1 MAEMFANLLQLIS
14 RKPPQTYE
22 GAFVEEV
29 TVTRKTPRSR
39 RVEQLLI
46 IGWVLIAMKSVLVV
60 WAIHRWH
67 VPFNPLWVI
76 APTVMFAA
84 LCTAVYLWRE

>member
-1 MAEMFANLLQLIS
+1 MFANLLQLIS
-14 RKPPQTYE
+14 RKSPPAFE
-22 GAFVEEV
+22 DAFVEEV
-29 TVTRKTPRSR
+29 TITKKTPRNR

-46 IGWVLIAMKSVLVV
+46 ACWVLIAMKSILAV
-60 WAIHRWH
+60 WAVHRWH

>member
-1 MAEMFANLLQLIS
+1 MFANLLQLIS
-14 RKPPQTYE
+14 GKPSQNCE
-22 GAFVEEV
+22 NAFVEEV

-46 IGWVLIAMKSVLVV
+46 VGWALIAMKSVVVV

-84 LCTAVYLWRE
+84 LCTGIYLWRE